1 MGARK
6 SEFFLADPTFCHKI
20 LSTMII
26 YLIRHRLALIYLALL
41 LRPVYAQ
48 EGNTDQISDG
58 ESVRA
63 RMHYLEKP
71 VVVEASS
78 GPPLNYAP
86 KRQSTDKL
94 EVDLPFS
101 DDSKIVERYSLAI
114 QMIEGNGGVWDSQ
127 LVEQLSTLGNLQQQ
141 RLNHPAA
148 IEAFRRAIQINRIA
162 QGLHTPD
169 QIPFLENMIDSL
181 VATEDW
187 EQADLYSDYLFFVQH
202 KTYGINDPRLIPALQ
217 RLASWNI
224 RAFNLGYGDQ
234 LGARLSTA
242 QMLLSAGLRSVVT
255 HYGQRDER
263 TLQYLRDLARS
274 AYYVKM
280 YPEYLA
286 GMDQPEFRARQENLR
301 QKLNSRTIYPRSFS
315 LGEAALKDIINYHIQ
330 KNGSVFL
337 IAEAI
342 THLADWYLIFDRRSN
357 AQNRYLQAWSLLS
370 TESDGDQ
377 LKEKLF
383 GRVVPLPT
391 FMDGPKN
398 LEMRAPI
405 PKVRSNLKNSTADVS
420 FSVTI
425 TGGVRD
431 LDVLTEENEENAN
444 LLSRLR
450 RSVRF
455 SKFRPVIENGRPVH
469 SVGHVFRYRYWY

>member
-1 MGARK
+1 MNIYLLNLRVIIICLA
-6 SEFFLADPTFCHKI
+6 FFLGEV
-20 LSTMII
+20 S
-26 YLIRHRLALIYLALL
+26 
-41 LRPVYAQ
+41 AQ
-48 EGNTDQISDG
+48 DENTD
-58 ESVRA
+58 EPSVEDNARA
-63 RMHYLEKP
+63 RMYYLEKP
-71 VVVEASS
+71 IVVDSNSS
-78 GPPLNYAP
+78 PTLTNVPL
-86 KRQSTDKL
+86 RRGIETSEIDLQSGA
-94 EVDLPFS
+94 
-101 DDSKIVERYSLAI
+101 DSETLQRYVLAI
-114 QMIEGNGGVWDSQ
+114 EMIEDTGGVWDSQ

-148 IEAFRRAIQINRIA
+148 IEAYRRAIQINRIA

-181 VATEDW
+181 VAAEDW

-202 KTYGINDPRLIPALQ
+202 KAYGINDPRLIPALE

-242 QMLLSAGLRSVVT
+242 QMLLSAGLRAVVA
-255 HYGQRDER
+255 HYGRRDER
-263 TLQYLRDLARS
+263 FLQYLKDLARS

-286 GMDQPEFRARQENLR
+286 GLDQPEFRARQENLR
-301 QKLNSRTIYPRSFS
+301 QKLNSNTIYPRSFS

-330 KNGSVFL
+330 ENGSVFL

-342 THLADWYLIFDRRSN
+342 THLADWYLLFDRRSN

-370 TESDGDQ
+370 TEPNGDQ

-383 GRVVPLPT
+383 GHVVPLPT
-391 FMDGPKN
+391 FMEGPKN
-398 LEMRAPI
+398 LEMRASI
-405 PKVRSNLKNSTADVS
+405 PKVRSNLKYSTADVS
-420 FSVTI
+420 FSVSI

-431 LDVLTEENEENAN
+431 LDVLTEENDENAN

-450 RSVRF
+450 RSIRF
-455 SKFRPVIENGRPVH
+455 SKFRPVIENGQPVH
-469 SVGHVFRYRYWY
+469 SAGHVFRYRYWY

>member
-1 MGARK
+1 M
-6 SEFFLADPTFCHKI
+6 
-20 LSTMII
+20 
-26 YLIRHRLALIYLALL
+26 
-41 LRPVYAQ
+41 
-48 EGNTDQISDG
+48 
-58 ESVRA
+58 
-63 RMHYLEKP
+63 
-71 VVVEASS
+71 
-78 GPPLNYAP
+78 
-86 KRQSTDKL
+86 
-94 EVDLPFS
+94 
-101 DDSKIVERYSLAI
+101 
-114 QMIEGNGGVWDSQ
+114 
-127 LVEQLSTLGNLQQQ
+127 
-141 RLNHPAA
+141 
-148 IEAFRRAIQINRIA
+148 
-162 QGLHTPD
+162 
-169 QIPFLENMIDSL
+169 
-181 VATEDW
+181 
-187 EQADLYSDYLFFVQH
+187 
-202 KTYGINDPRLIPALQ
+202 
-217 RLASWNI
+217 
-224 RAFNLGYGDQ
+224 GYGDQ

-342 THLADWYLIFDRRSN
+342 THLADWYLIFDRRSS

-398 LEMRAPI
+398 LEMRASI

-420 FSVTI
+420 LSVTI
-425 TGGVRD
+425 AGGVRD

-455 SKFRPVIENGRPVH
+455 SKFRPVIEKGRPVH
-469 SVGHVFRYRYWY
+469 SAGHVFRYRYWY

>member
-1 MGARK
+1 MNIYLLNLRVIIICLA
-6 SEFFLADPTFCHKI
+6 FFLGEV
-20 LSTMII
+20 S
-26 YLIRHRLALIYLALL
+26 
-41 LRPVYAQ
+41 AQ
-48 EGNTDQISDG
+48 DENTD
-58 ESVRA
+58 EPSVEDNARA
-63 RMHYLEKP
+63 RMYYLEKP
-71 VVVEASS
+71 IVVDSNSS
-78 GPPLNYAP
+78 PILTNVPL
-86 KRQSTDKL
+86 RRGIETSEIDLQSGA
-94 EVDLPFS
+94 
-101 DDSKIVERYSLAI
+101 DSETLQRYVLAI
-114 QMIEGNGGVWDSQ
+114 EMIEDTGGVWDSQ

-148 IEAFRRAIQINRIA
+148 IEAYRRAIQINRIA

-181 VATEDW
+181 VAAEDW

-202 KTYGINDPRLIPALQ
+202 KAYGINDPRLIPALE

-242 QMLLSAGLRSVVT
+242 QMLLSAGLRAVVA
-255 HYGQRDER
+255 HYGRRDER
-263 TLQYLRDLARS
+263 FLQYLKDLARS

-286 GMDQPEFRARQENLR
+286 GLDQPEFRARQENLR
-301 QKLNSRTIYPRSFS
+301 QKLNSNTIYPRSFS

-330 KNGSVFL
+330 ENGSVFL

-342 THLADWYLIFDRRSN
+342 THLADWYLLFDRRSN

-370 TESDGDQ
+370 TEPNGDQ

-383 GRVVPLPT
+383 GHVVPLPT
-391 FMDGPKN
+391 FMEGPKN
-398 LEMRAPI
+398 LEMRASI
-405 PKVRSNLKNSTADVS
+405 PKVRSNLKYSTADVS
-420 FSVTI
+420 FSVSI

-431 LDVLTEENEENAN
+431 LDVLTEENDENAN

-450 RSVRF
+450 RSIRF
-455 SKFRPVIENGRPVH
+455 SKFRPVIENGQPVH
-469 SVGHVFRYRYWY
+469 SAGHVFRYRYWY